1 MKMTSQKIGFWA
13 VFALVAGSQIGSGVF
28 LLPAALA
35 PFGAISLVG
44 WIVSGLGAIAL
55 ALVFGQL
62 CARIPKTGGPHA
74 YVHASFGPTAAFF
87 TGWTYW
93 VISWISTSAVIV
105 TAIGYLLPLI
115 GDQSKFIVVGLEIV
129 LLTLITL
136 LNLRGVKASGNTEFV
151 LTLMKIIPLLVLPIA
166 ALFFFDFGN
175 FVKDSSIME
184 FTDSEIISK
193 VTLMTLWGFIG
204 VESATTPAGSVENPS
219 KTIPRAI
226 VIGTVC
232 VALLYLMNSVSIM
245 GVIPGQDLMNSK
257 APYGD
262 AARIVFGGNWH
273 LGISLIASII
283 CIGTLNAWV
292 LTSGQI
298 SLGLAQDR
306 FLPKFFAKRNKHMA
320 PYMGLL
326 ISSCGILP
334 LLILTAS
341 DNLAQQINLIIDFSV
356 MAFLFVYAI
365 CVLSFLKILYQ
376 NRQEG
381 SVFQWI
387 YGLGAIG
394 FCGWIFYNTEFTTLL
409 ISGSF
414 VISGLPMYFFM
425 NRKFNEASVAD

>member
-44 WIVSGLGAIAL
+44 WIISGLGAIAL

-74 YVHASFGPTAAFF
+74 YVQESFGPIAAFF

-93 VISWISTSAVIV
+93 IISWISTSAVIV

-115 GDQSKFIVVGLEIV
+115 GDQPKFIVVGLEIV

-136 LNLRGVKASGNTEFV
+136 LNLRGVKASGNAEFV
-151 LTLMKIIPLLVLPIA
+151 LTLMKIIPLLLLPIA
-166 ALFFFDFGN
+166 ALFFFDYGN

-232 VALLYLMNSVSIM
+232 VALLYLMNSISIM

-298 SLGLAQDR
+298 SLGLAQDH
-306 FLPKFFAKRNKHMA
+306 FLPKFFAKRNKHTA

-376 NRQEG
+376 NRHEG

-414 VISGLPMYFFM
+414 VVSGLPMYFFM
-425 NRKFNEASVAD
+425 NRRSKS

>member
-1 MKMTSQKIGFWA
+1 MTSQKIGFWA
-13 VFALVAGSQIGSGVF
+13 VFALVVGSQIGSGVF

-35 PFGAISLVG
+35 PFGAMSLMGWLISG
-44 WIVSGLGAIAL
+44 FGAIAL
-55 ALVFGQL
+55 ALVFAQL

-74 YVHASFGPTAAFF
+74 YVQASFGQTAAFF

-93 VISWISTSAVIV
+93 IISWISTSAVIV
-105 TAIGYLLPLI
+105 AAIGYLSPLI
-115 GDQSKFIVVGLEIV
+115 GDHSKFTIVGLEIA
-129 LLTLITL
+129 LLALITL
-136 LNLRGVKASGNTEFV
+136 LNLRGVKASGNAEFV
-151 LTLMKIIPLLVLPIA
+151 LTLMKFIPLLVLPIA
-166 ALFFFDFGN
+166 ALFLFDFGN
-175 FVKDSSIME
+175 FVKDASVMN

-204 VESATTPAGSVENPS
+204 VESATTPAGSVTNPS

-226 VIGTVC
+226 VIGTIS
-232 VALLYLMNSVSIM
+232 VALLYMMNSISIM
-245 GVIPGQDLMNSK
+245 GVVPGQDLMNSK

-283 CIGTLNAWV
+283 CVGTLNAWV

-298 SLGLAQDR
+298 SLGIAQDR
-306 FLPKFFAKRNKHMA
+306 FLPSFFAKRNKYGA
-320 PYMGLL
+320 PYFGLL

-341 DNLAQQINLIIDFSV
+341 DNLAQQISLIIDFSV

-365 CVLSFLKILYQ
+365 CTLSFLKMLIK
-376 NRQEG
+376 NPNEG
-381 SVFQWI
+381 SLFQWV
-387 YGLGAIG
+387 YGLAAIG
-394 FCGWIFYNTEFTTLL
+394 FCGWIFYETDLTTLL

-414 VISGLPMYFFM
+414 VVSGLPMYLFM
-425 NRKFNEASVAD
+425 NKRIKSKAIQVAD